1 MRQLLIQR
9 VQIRKLSD
17 TGLAGRK
24 PEIHDGYG
32 IAGKEFTAVYLL
44 AIEILSLK
52 VRELFLTALSTSRR
66 STLTF
71 PRHLDA
77 IRIFLLQSHQLFL
90 DLPDLSRSVIQ
101 NFQLI
106 CCKLILCSFDRL
118 QKKIAVI
125 IIVSAYHL
133 VFIDRQEQLFPERCI
148 G

>member
-9 VQIRKLSD
+9 IQIRKFSD

-24 PEIHDGYG
+24 PEIHDGYS

-52 VRELFLTALSTSRR
+52 VRELFLTALSISCR

-71 PRHLDA
+71 PRHFGA
-77 IRIFLLQSHQLFL
+77 IRIFLLQSRQLFL

-101 NFQLI
+101 DFQLI

-118 QKKIAVI
+118 QKKVSVI

-133 VFIDRQEQLFPERCI
+133 VLIDRQEQLFPELSI